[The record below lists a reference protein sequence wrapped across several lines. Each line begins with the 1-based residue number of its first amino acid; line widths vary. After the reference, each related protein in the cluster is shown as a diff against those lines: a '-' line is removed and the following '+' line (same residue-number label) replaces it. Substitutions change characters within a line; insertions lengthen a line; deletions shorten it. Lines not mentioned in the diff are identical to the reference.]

1 MCQNVVQLPL
11 EAFDVG
17 AEVKSPHGSSN
28 ELNKSADFPSVF
40 AVELE
45 DPGICWTGGGA
56 EIERSP
62 SKSML
67 EETDGWLSAGFEFP
81 KD

>member
-40 AVELE
+40 DVELE
-45 DPGICWTGGGA
+45 DPGIC
-56 EIERSP
+56 
-62 SKSML
+62 
-67 EETDGWLSAGFEFP
+67 
-81 KD
+81 

>member
-17 AEVKSPHGSSN
+17 AEAKSPHGSSN
-28 ELNKSADFPSVF
+28 ELNKSADFSSFF
-40 AVELE
+40 AVEPE

-56 EIERSP
+56 EIVRSP

-67 EETDGWLSAGFEFP
+67 EETDGWLFSGFEFP

>member
-1 MCQNVVQLPL
+1 MCQNVVQSPL

-17 AEVKSPHGSSN
+17 AEAKSPHGSSN
-28 ELNKSADFPSVF
+28 ELNKSADFSSFF

-45 DPGICWTGGGA
+45 GPGICWTDGGA
-56 EIERSP
+56 EIVRSP

-67 EETDGWLSAGFEFP
+67 EETDGWIFAGFEFP
-81 KD
+81 KE